1 MVSYKKSDL
10 WKALLLIAMIAAAF
24 WFSFRTLRNA
34 GGPRQAPIPGAP
46 TRTAGPA
53 GQQARVDPTSE
64 MFAPRERPT
73 SQLLVRAHAAPDP
86 FRPYLSLMPARAA
99 ALAKAAATRKITSV
113 PPTAAEEVMTQLRL
127 VGIISGVRPT
137 AVLVGAD
144 GHHYVRQGDT
154 VPGGWRVGQID
165 QRSVVLTKG
174 TSRARLGLQR
184 EPTPTK

>member
-1 MVSYKKSDL
+1 M
-10 WKALLLIAMIAAAF
+10 
-24 WFSFRTLRNA
+24 
-34 GGPRQAPIPGAP
+34 AP
-46 TRTAGPA
+46 
-53 GQQARVDPTSE
+53 ARLPSQ
-64 MFAPRERPT
+64 ERPPGPPGQPVSRLAST
-73 SQLLVRAHAAPDP
+73 LPPRCSRPRAPHLQLLVRAHAAPDP